1 MNWRGIPRRTE
12 PRPPLERTERM
23 GTMVGGVRLAVV
35 LAIVAAIA
43 LVVIV
48 GPARAAAATT
58 TAWAVSR

>member
-1 MNWRGIPRRTE
+1 MNWRGTPERTE
-12 PRPPLERTERM
+12 PRSPLGRTERM
-23 GTMVGGVRLAVV
+23 GTMVGGLRLALV

-48 GPARAAAATT
+48 VPARAAAATT